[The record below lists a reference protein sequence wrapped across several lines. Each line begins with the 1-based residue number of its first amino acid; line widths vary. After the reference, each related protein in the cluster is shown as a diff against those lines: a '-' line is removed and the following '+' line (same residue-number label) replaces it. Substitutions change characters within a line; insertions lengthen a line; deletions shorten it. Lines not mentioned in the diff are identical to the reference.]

1 MRLGYA
7 LSFAMAMVVAFMR
20 FRYLKETIENG
31 SGIGWDVPSIF
42 RESYGYIFASIRW
55 VLGNLRGYA
64 VMAILLIF
72 ISSIVQ
78 PF

>member
-7 LSFAMAMVVAFMR
+7 LSFAMAIVVAFMR

-31 SGIGWDVPSIF
+31 SGIGWDVPRIF
-42 RESYGYIFASIRW
+42 RESYSDIFASIRW

-64 VMAILLIF
+64 VMAVLLIF
-72 ISSIVQ
+72 IS
-78 PF
+78 P